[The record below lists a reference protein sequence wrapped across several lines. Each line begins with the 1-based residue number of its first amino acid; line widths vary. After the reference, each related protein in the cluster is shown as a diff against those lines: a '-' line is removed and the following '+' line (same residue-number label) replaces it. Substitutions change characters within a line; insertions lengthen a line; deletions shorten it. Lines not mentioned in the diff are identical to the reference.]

1 MTVLSGVLV
10 MTGLLA
16 AGVVYGTDMFF
27 AVVGRTA
34 LARTSE
40 ASLTE
45 TVGRLHE
52 VADARMPL
60 FGAAALLSTLALVFT
75 TSLGSRPSLFAG
87 LAVVGL
93 ATQLAAYLRVAQPVN
108 RIHSSPA
115 GHHSS
120 SRACLAD
127 PLGQRD
133 HPASGGHG
141 GGGLGAGPL
150 RVVDSLTGLVMTDGT
165 DNASVP

>member
-108 RIHSSPA
+108 RILTTAAQQGITPPA
-115 GHHSS
+115 A
-120 SRACLAD
+120 RALQIRWDSVIILRAVGMAVGV
-127 PLGQRD
+127 L
-133 HPASGGHG
+133 
-141 GGGLGAGPL
+141 GLGLCAL
-150 RVVDSLTGLVMTDGT
+150 WIR
-165 DNASVP
+165 